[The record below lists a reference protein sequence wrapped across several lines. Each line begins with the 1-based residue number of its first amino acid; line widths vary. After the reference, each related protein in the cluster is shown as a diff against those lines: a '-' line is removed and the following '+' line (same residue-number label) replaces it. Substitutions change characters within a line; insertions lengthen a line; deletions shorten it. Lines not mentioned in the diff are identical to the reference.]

1 MSRDEEVEFNKDRA
15 RARRRRSE
23 RSEDVP
29 RDHSKKNKKLHHR
42 MKPQPTIEELELDD
56 KNISIEIE
64 EYYKKKRY

>member
-1 MSRDEEVEFNKDRA
+1 
-15 RARRRRSE
+15 
-23 RSEDVP
+23 
-29 RDHSKKNKKLHHR
+29 